1 MDRKKEPYIRGLI
14 SSVFNRPN
22 RTGFFFDEVSSRLE
36 DRLEFINLLPSS
48 ILCLGVGNNSI
59 ADRYPKA
66 RSLVY
71 ADVSSARLR
80 FWERP
85 KKSSWFARDRV
96 TYAEVSQLAM
106 PFRPRSFQL
115 IYSNLMFPLLFGL
128 DDLRDHIRILSSL
141 LQPGGLLIFSTLG
154 PSTLGELNADQAG
167 RTFRV
172 NDAIDLHEI
181 GDMLVAE
188 GLADPVMEMEEL
200 TLTYK
205 NLLSLLRDLKNHGS
219 YAKEPLR
226 EKGLM
231 GKKKFAELSG
241 VFSEVCRET
250 PKATFELIIG
260 HAWRP
265 NQGLQMSDGKTI
277 PIKAI

>member
-1 MDRKKEPYIRGLI
+1 LDRKRELYIRGLI
-14 SSVFNRPN
+14 RSVYNKPSRAS
-22 RTGFFFDEVSSRLE
+22 FFFDEVSSRLE

-71 ADVSSARLR
+71 ADVSSTRLR

-96 TYAEVSQLAM
+96 TFAEVSQLAL

-128 DDLRDHIRILSSL
+128 DDLREHIRILSSL

-154 PSTLGELNADQAG
+154 PGTLGELNTDQAG

-226 EKGLM
+226 EKSLM
-231 GKKKFAELSG
+231 GQRKFAELSS
-241 VFSEVCRET
+241 VFLEASQGA

-265 NQGLQMSDGKTI
+265 DQVLQMGDKKTI

>member
-1 MDRKKEPYIRGLI
+1 MDREKELYIRGLI

-66 RSLVY
+66 RSVVY
-71 ADVSSARLR
+71 ADVSSTRLR
-80 FWERP
+80 FWKRP

-96 TYAEVSQLAM
+96 TFAEVSQLAL

-128 DDLRDHIRILSSL
+128 DDLREHIRNLSSL

-181 GDMLVAE
+181 GDMLVEE

-241 VFSEVCRET
+241 VFSEVCREN

-260 HAWRP
+260 HAWRQD
-265 NQGLQMSDGKTI
+265 QGLRMSDGKTI

>member
-1 MDRKKEPYIRGLI
+1 MDREKELDIRGLI

-71 ADVSSARLR
+71 ADVSSTRLG

-96 TYAEVSQLAM
+96 ILAEVSQLAL

-115 IYSNLMFPLLFGL
+115 IYSNLMFPLFFGL
-128 DDLRDHIRILSSL
+128 DDLREHIRILSSL

-231 GKKKFAELSG
+231 GQRKFAELSSVLLEASQG
-241 VFSEVCRET
+241 V

-265 NQGLQMSDGKTI
+265 DQVLQMGDKKTI